1 MVNLLWFKRSWFG
14 EIIGKTYGDGN
25 GFPQHRV
32 YKILGKQGFES
43 ENPDERFD
51 LDEPGWLVYAYT
63 RHF

>member
-14 EIIGKTYGDGN
+14 EKIGKIYGDSK

-32 YKILGKQGFES
+32 NKILGEQGFES

-51 LDEPGWLVYAYT
+51 LDEPGWLIYAYT